1 MALSGI
7 HVVCAF
13 AGIDGYETA
22 IPEIIKDAVWSESP
36 STGVISTNAAPNTG
50 SKGSAVFRIDVS
62 ADSYVSIGPVPNASA
77 SPRHFVRAGSPYDVG
92 VNPGDKFQWVA
103 A

>member
-13 AGIDGYETA
+13 AGIDGFENS
-22 IPEIIKDAVWSESP
+22 IPEIIKEAQWSESP
-36 STGVISTNAAPNTG
+36 ASGVTSTSSAPNTG
-50 SKGSAVFRIDVS
+50 VAGGAVFRIDVS
-62 ADSYVSIGPVPNASA
+62 ADSYVSVGPVPNASA
-77 SPRHFVRAGSPYDVG
+77 SPRHFVRAGSPYDIG
-92 VNPGDKFQWVA
+92 VKPGDKFQWVA